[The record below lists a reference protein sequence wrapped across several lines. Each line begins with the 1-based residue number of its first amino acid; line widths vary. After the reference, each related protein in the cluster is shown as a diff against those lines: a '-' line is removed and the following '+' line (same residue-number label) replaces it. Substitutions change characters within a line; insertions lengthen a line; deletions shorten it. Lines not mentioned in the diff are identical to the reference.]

1 MENEKDVPQL
11 ERISSGINELD
22 GLIEGGF
29 PKNRTILL
37 TGGPGV
43 GKTIAALQYVN
54 KVCGSGKKCLYL
66 ATEETPEELKIQA
79 NQLGIPLNKFENDGL
94 LTIEP
99 ALAERMDDIQWQRG
113 KTPSRSI
120 LKKPIDSIT
129 KSDADAIVLDNLGS
143 YTLDITIGT
152 FREQLDLIV
161 HTVRKKGMSGLF
173 ISDETLNER
182 YNNVA
187 LYSVHGAIHM
197 FKRENPFTG
206 NVERLMNVMKM
217 RGTKTPLGY
226 VKYIIDENGIN
237 IQSQKTSKE

>member
-1 MENEKDVPQL
+1 MVKEDMFQM
-11 ERISSGINELD
+11 ERISTGIKEFD
-22 GLIEGGF
+22 SLIEGGY

-37 TGGPGV
+37 SGGPGV

-54 KVCGSGKKCLYL
+54 KVCESGKKCLYL
-66 ATEETPEELKIQA
+66 ATEETPEELRIQA
-79 NQLGIPLNKFENDGL
+79 NQLGIPLKTFEDNNL
-94 LTIEP
+94 LKIEP
-99 ALAERMDDIQWQRG
+99 VLAERMEDIQWQRG

-120 LKKPIDSIT
+120 LKKPIDSISN
-129 KSDADAIVLDNLGS
+129 SDADSVVLDNLGS

-173 ISDETLNER
+173 VSDETLNER
-182 YNNVA
+182 YNSVA

-237 IQSQKTSKE
+237 IQSSKTSK

>member
-1 MENEKDVPQL
+1 MKEDMFQM
-11 ERISSGINELD
+11 ERISTGIKEFD
-22 GLIEGGF
+22 SLIEGGY

-37 TGGPGV
+37 SGGPGV

-54 KVCGSGKKCLYL
+54 KVCESGKKCLYL
-66 ATEETPEELKIQA
+66 ATEETPEELRIQA
-79 NQLGIPLNKFENDGL
+79 NQLGIPLKTFEDNNL
-94 LTIEP
+94 LKIEP
-99 ALAERMDDIQWQRG
+99 VLAERMEDIQWQRG

-120 LKKPIDSIT
+120 LKKPIDSISN
-129 KSDADAIVLDNLGS
+129 SDADSVVLDNLGS

-173 ISDETLNER
+173 VSDETLNER

-237 IQSQKTSKE
+237 IQSSKTSK

>member
-1 MENEKDVPQL
+1 MENNDVPQM
-11 ERISSGINELD
+11 ERISSGIKELD
-22 GLIEGGF
+22 SLIEGGY

-37 TGGPGV
+37 SGGPGV

-54 KVCGSGKKCLYL
+54 KVCANGKKCLYL
-66 ATEETPEELKIQA
+66 ATEETPEELRIQA
-79 NQLGIPLNKFENDGL
+79 NQLGIPLKSFEDNNL

-99 ALAERMDDIQWQRG
+99 VLAERMEDIQWHRG

-120 LKKPIDSIT
+120 LKKPIDSINQ
-129 KSDADAIVLDNLGS
+129 SDVDAVILDNLGS

-152 FREQLDLIV
+152 FREQLDLLV

-182 YNNVA
+182 YNSVA
-187 LYSVHGAIHM
+187 LYSVHGAIHL

-206 NVERLMNVMKM
+206 NVERLINVMKM

-237 IQSQKTSKE
+237 IQSSKTSK

>member
-1 MENEKDVPQL
+1 MVKEDMIQM
-11 ERISSGINELD
+11 ERISTGIKEFD
-22 GLIEGGF
+22 SLIEGGY

-37 TGGPGV
+37 SGGPGV

-54 KVCGSGKKCLYL
+54 KVCESGKKCLYL
-66 ATEETPEELKIQA
+66 ATEETPEELRIQA
-79 NQLGIPLNKFENDGL
+79 NQLGIPLKTFEDNNL
-94 LTIEP
+94 LKIEP
-99 ALAERMDDIQWQRG
+99 VLAERMEDIQWQRG

-120 LKKPIDSIT
+120 LKKPIDSISN
-129 KSDADAIVLDNLGS
+129 SDADSVVLDNLGS

-173 ISDETLNER
+173 VSDETLNER
-182 YNNVA
+182 YNSVA

-237 IQSQKTSKE
+237 IQSSKTSK

>member
-1 MENEKDVPQL
+1 MVKEDMIQM
-11 ERISSGINELD
+11 ERISTGIKEFD
-22 GLIEGGF
+22 SLIEGGY

-37 TGGPGV
+37 SGGPGV

-54 KVCGSGKKCLYL
+54 KVCESGKKCLYL
-66 ATEETPEELKIQA
+66 ATEETPEELRIQA
-79 NQLGIPLNKFENDGL
+79 NQLGIPLKTFEDNNL
-94 LTIEP
+94 LKIEP
-99 ALAERMDDIQWQRG
+99 VLAERMEDIQWQRG

-120 LKKPIDSIT
+120 LKKPIDSISN
-129 KSDADAIVLDNLGS
+129 SDADSVVLDNLGS

-173 ISDETLNER
+173 VSDETLNER

-237 IQSQKTSKE
+237 IQSSKTSK

>member
-1 MENEKDVPQL
+1 MKEDMIQM
-11 ERISSGINELD
+11 ERISTGIKEFD
-22 GLIEGGF
+22 SLIEGGY

-37 TGGPGV
+37 SGGPGV

-54 KVCGSGKKCLYL
+54 KVCESGKKCLYL
-66 ATEETPEELKIQA
+66 ATEETPEELRIQA
-79 NQLGIPLNKFENDGL
+79 NQLGIPLKTFEDNNL
-94 LTIEP
+94 LKIEP
-99 ALAERMDDIQWQRG
+99 VLAERMEDIQWQRG

-120 LKKPIDSIT
+120 LKKPIDSISN
-129 KSDADAIVLDNLGS
+129 SDADSVVLDNLGS

-173 ISDETLNER
+173 VSDETLNER
-182 YNNVA
+182 YNSVA

-237 IQSQKTSKE
+237 IQSSKTSK

>member
-1 MENEKDVPQL
+1 MVKEDMFQM
-11 ERISSGINELD
+11 ERISTGIKEFD
-22 GLIEGGF
+22 SLIEGGY

-37 TGGPGV
+37 SGGPGV

-54 KVCGSGKKCLYL
+54 KVCESGKKCLYL
-66 ATEETPEELKIQA
+66 ATEETPEELRIQA
-79 NQLGIPLNKFENDGL
+79 NQLGIPLKTFEDNNL
-94 LTIEP
+94 LKIEP
-99 ALAERMDDIQWQRG
+99 VLAERMEDIQWQRG

-120 LKKPIDSIT
+120 LKKPIDSISN
-129 KSDADAIVLDNLGS
+129 SDADSVVLDNLGS

-173 ISDETLNER
+173 VSDETLNER

-237 IQSQKTSKE
+237 IQSSKTSK